1 MSERMRYRGLRGE
14 RGGASSVVEWGEEAM
29 SVEGLLGAGELTEE
43 PKLVIRLP
51 GEGASGE
58 GLVDD
63 EAAAALK
70 GGS

>member
-1 MSERMRYRGLRGE
+1 MER
-14 RGGASSVVEWGEEAM
+14 GEEAM
-29 SVEGLLGAGELTEE
+29 RVEGLLGAGELTED

-70 GGS
+70 GGTCAANRT